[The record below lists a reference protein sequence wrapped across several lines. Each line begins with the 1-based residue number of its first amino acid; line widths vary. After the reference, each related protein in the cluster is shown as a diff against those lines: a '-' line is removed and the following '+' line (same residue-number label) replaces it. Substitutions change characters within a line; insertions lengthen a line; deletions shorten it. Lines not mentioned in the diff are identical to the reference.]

1 MSETRTDAKVTKLH
15 HKPSVYYSPQKT
27 VPTAPKA
34 HPQSVIAKKAASHS
48 IAFSQIKEKTAS
60 ILRGYKE
67 AFVSQL
73 VQTKELI
80 AGGSM
85 ALCSVV
91 KREVLRAARVLLS
104 KLQDRSKK
112 LVISG
117 AASLVMTTLLGTVV
131 FGTCSLGCHVKLD
144 DKEIGTLPNEERYY
158 EILSD
163 VKEEVLDTAEVEF
176 EPSGELSVSTVLI
189 GRGQF
194 SETEEVKERLKSTSS
209 EMVPAWG
216 ISVDGKTVIGLMA
229 QEDALEVLE
238 EYKALMTEEGAFASF
253 QSRVEVKSEF
263 VPVQIMKTKDE
274 ALRFFAEA
282 EEPVILVRSSVA
294 CETTEA
300 IPFAVETQ
308 NDPNIYVGEVRVLQS
323 GKEGKRHMK
332 YYSVRVNGE
341 EVERTVME
349 EAVLSAPVAQV
360 ERVGTKPPPSPVGTG
375 SFAQPASGTL
385 SSNFGKRWGRNH
397 EGIDIAASVGT
408 MIYASDNGVVTY
420 SEYHNGGYGYMI
432 TIDHGNGYTT
442 SYAHCSKL
450 LVPEGAVVAK
460 GDAIAKVG
468 NTGRSTGPHLHF
480 EIRKN
485 DAAQNPLNYLK

>member
-1 MSETRTDAKVTKLH
+1 MSETRTDANVTKLEQ
-15 HKPSVYYSPQKT
+15 KPSVYYSPQKT
-27 VPTAPKA
+27 TPVT
-34 HPQSVIAKKAASHS
+34 QSAERCEERKKRSMVEPELLTKT
-48 IAFSQIKEKTAS
+48 KEY
-60 ILRGYKE
+60 LRTYKE
-67 AFVSQL
+67 VVFSLVKAVS
-73 VQTKELI
+73 KEALI
-80 AGGSM
+80 QM
-85 ALCSVV
+85 
-91 KREVLRAARVLLS
+91 KRCCDQVSKRVPPVFHTF
-104 KLQDRSKK
+104 SKK
-112 LVISG
+112 VAERSRKLLISG

-144 DKEIGTLPNEERYY
+144 DKEIGTLPNEEAYY

-194 SETEEVKERLKSTSS
+194 SQTEEVKERLKSTSS

-216 ISVDGKTVIGLMA
+216 ISVDGKTVIGLLA
-229 QEDALEVLE
+229 QEDALDVLE
-238 EYKALMTEEGAFASF
+238 EYKTLMTAEGAFASF

-263 VPVQIMKTKDE
+263 VPVQVMKTKDE
-274 ALRFFAEA
+274 ALRFLTEA

-308 NDPNIYVGEVRVLQS
+308 NDPNSYEGEVRILQS
-323 GKEGKRHMK
+323 GKEGKRRMK

-341 EVERTVME
+341 EIERTVME
-349 EAVLSAPVAQV
+349 ESVLAEPVTQV
-360 ERVGTKPPPSPVGTG
+360 ERVGTKPPPSPIGTG
-375 SFAQPASGTL
+375 NFAKPASGTL